1 MYKFTIIGTLHIDG
15 KNYKAGD
22 KGLIVESKELAE
34 RIKSV
39 IGSGYITLG
48 EEKKELT
55 PAEKGALTKKLNAE
69 AKALE
74 KEREEIDRLKALED
88 ETPEPSED

>member
-39 IGSGYITLG
+39 IGSGYIELPS
-48 EEKKELT
+48 EK
-55 PAEKGALTKKLNAE
+55 PEKPKRERKKAT
-69 AKALE
+69 
-74 KEREEIDRLKALED
+74 I

>member
-34 RIKSV
+34 RIKEV
-39 IGSGYITLG
+39 IGSGYIELPS
-48 EEKKELT
+48 EK
-55 PAEKGALTKKLNAE
+55 PEKPKRSRKKAT
-69 AKALE
+69 
-74 KEREEIDRLKALED
+74 I